1 MEGRRWRILKGELD
15 DAVRRAVLAA
25 ARKREICGLLIDNGY
40 FLELVF
46 MRNKSRTPSKCAFYF
61 GEVMA
66 VEKACRKVGHR
77 IIGTFHSFPA
87 SCAEAEGDGHIDNS
101 VDGSLLLVISSTEKK
116 ATLWQTED
124 GGTKKAPYI
133 VLTGWE

>member
-25 ARKREICGLLIDNGY
+25 ARRREICGLLIDNGY

-46 MRNKSRTPSKCAFYF
+46 MRNKSRTPQKCAFYF
-61 GEVMA
+61 GEVRGI
-66 VEKACRKVGHR
+66 EKACRKVGHR
-77 IIGTFHSFPA
+77 IIGTFHSFP
-87 SCAEAEGDGHIDNS
+87 SSSAEMGDDHIENG
-101 VDGSLLLVISSTEKK
+101 VEGSLLLVISSTEKK

-124 GGTKKAPYI
+124 GEAKKAQF
-133 VLTGWE
+133 VLLTGWE